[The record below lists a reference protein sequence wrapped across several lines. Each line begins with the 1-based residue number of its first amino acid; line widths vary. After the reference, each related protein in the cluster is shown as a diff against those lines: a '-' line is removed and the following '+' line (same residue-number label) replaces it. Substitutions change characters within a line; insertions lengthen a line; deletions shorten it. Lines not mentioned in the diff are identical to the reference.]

1 MESTDAFIDE
11 HSGFVQRLAGRL
23 QRELSLAG
31 EKDDL
36 VAFGYGGLLE
46 ARQRFDPS
54 RGIRFQTFAYYR
66 VRGAMLDGVRQ
77 MAHLPR
83 RAHEK
88 MKSSEESRAPY
99 SNPRPTSIDKTFHR
113 MSAMLTMGAALP
125 SASQLEDP
133 EAKLLKSEG
142 IARLTSSLAQ
152 LPARERS
159 LVRAVYFEG
168 RKLEDIA
175 SELGISKSWASRLHA
190 KALAQLRHRME
201 AE

>member
-1 MESTDAFIDE
+1 MESNSTLIDE
-11 HSGFVQRLAGRL
+11 HSGFVHRLAGKL

-46 ARQRFDPS
+46 AWQRFDPS

-77 MAHLPR
+77 MAQLPR

-88 MKSSEESRAPY
+88 IKSEASGALHSV
-99 SNPRPTSIDKTFHR
+99 PRPTELDKSFHR

-125 SASQLEDP
+125 SSHETDNP

-142 IARLTSSLAQ
+142 IARLTSCLAE
-152 LPARERS
+152 LPSRERRI
-159 LVRAVYFEG
+159 VRAVYFEG
-168 RKLEDIA
+168 RKLDDIA
-175 SELGISKSWASRLHA
+175 SELGISKSWASRLHS
-190 KALAQLRHRME
+190 KALSELRRSMDE
-201 AE
+201 E